1 MKHSLFSYE
10 PDTYKKSQVMREIL
24 NAQEAQLLKEEER
37 QSGIVADMYPS
48 QTIHPERWE
57 GEYNIPPADTLEERR
72 KNIVSKIR
80 GTGTSTLQMVKDIV
94 EAYTDGIVTPIEKN
108 DDSLI
113 DIQIVSNSSN
123 ISDADLM
130 EEQLNNTLPAHI
142 GFQLLFRRAIIGHT
156 YSGGAVVSGALQ
168 SIETKNKT
176 VTIGTAAYCAA
187 IVAIAKKERS

>member
-57 GEYNIPPADTLEERR
+57 GEYNIPPADTLDARR
-72 KNIVSKIR
+72 KNIVSKMR

-94 EAYTDGIVTPIEKN
+94 EAYTDGVVTPIERN

-113 DIQIVSNSSN
+113 IAEIESDTAT
-123 ISDADLM
+123 ISDAGLM
-130 EEQLNNTLPAHI
+130 EEQMYETIPAHME
-142 GFQLLFRRAIIGHT
+142 FRYTFKRP
-156 YSGGAVVSGALQ
+156 VSGKIRL
-168 SIETKNKT
+168 
-176 VTIGTAAYCAA
+176 AA
-187 IVAIAKKERS
+187 ILQTTEIRNIGPIVRRIGG